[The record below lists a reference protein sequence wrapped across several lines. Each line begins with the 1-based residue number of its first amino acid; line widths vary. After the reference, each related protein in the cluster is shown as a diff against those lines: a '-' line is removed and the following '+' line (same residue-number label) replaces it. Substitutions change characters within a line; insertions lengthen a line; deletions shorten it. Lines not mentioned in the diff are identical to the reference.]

1 MHLEPDLRAAHGAL
15 VNAVVLV
22 AGRGTHVLGI
32 LPLSR
37 QACRIC
43 TEDSCPDGVVALL
56 QFEVQC
62 IDDQVYLHQH
72 SLGVIHPNRP
82 AQLPF
87 LTQVIELCAGI
98 AATSQGAKQ
107 AGFVPTVAV
116 EWRPPIHKLLQAN
129 FEGEALL
136 AHITCPST
144 VAKIATACQG
154 AQSLTAGVACQPYS
168 RGGDGYKGQ
177 DQQAGTLP

>member
-1 MHLEPDLRAAHGAL
+1 M
-15 VNAVVLV
+15 
-22 AGRGTHVLGI
+22 LGI

-43 TEDSCPDGVVALL
+43 TEDPCPDGVVALL

-62 IDDQVYLHQH
+62 VDDQVYLCQH
-72 SLGVIHPNRP
+72 SLGVIHPHKP

-116 EWRPPIHKLLQAN
+116 EWRPPIHKLLRAN
-129 FEGEALL
+129 FEGEAFAGGHHMSEHRCQNRHRLPGCTKPHSRRGMSAIQPRRRWFQRTGPTCRYSPVDL
-136 AHITCPST
+136 AHIVPPRL
-144 VAKIATACQG
+144 AAT
-154 AQSLTAGVACQPYS
+154 
-168 RGGDGYKGQ
+168 
-177 DQQAGTLP
+177 